1 MATPFCLGK
10 ISKDWLVDNMKN
22 TGLNGYV
29 YDFTVDYDAIAF
41 DDILDIYKR
50 ILWKRILWY
59 KNV

>member
-50 ILWKRILWY
+50 IL
-59 KNV
+59 